1 MKTLHLK
8 HLTFLL
14 LFSIA
19 LFTSCSDDNSNG
31 SDEGQLTINAKAT
44 FNGNANRMIQGRNAN
59 AEIALTKFKM
69 NIKEIELEFDD
80 DYYDDDNGSDDD
92 GGDDDGGNDYDD
104 DGYYGYDDEIEL
116 SGPFEL
122 DLLSGSFSFVTIDV
136 PNAVFEEIEFDFDR
150 NNNSQSDL
158 FGKTVLMEGT
168 IDGVPFVFWHDFE
181 EDFELDFDDNNNDI
195 VINNNASEITITFN
209 LDFILGASTG
219 VDLSNAQDG
228 NGDGIITIS
237 PNDTDGNQ
245 SLANQLKEKIKDYA
259 DLLDD

>member
-19 LFTSCSDDNSNG
+19 LLTSCSDDNSSSSN
-31 SDEGQLTINAKAT
+31 DGQLTINAKAT
-44 FNGNANRMIQGRNAN
+44 FSGNANRMIQGRNAN

-69 NIKEIELEFDD
+69 NIKELELEFDD
-80 DYYDDDNGSDDD
+80 DYYDDNDDD
-92 GGDDDGGNDYDD
+92 NDSSDDDGGNDYDD
-104 DGYYGYDDEIEL
+104 DGYYGYDDDFEL
-116 SGPFEL
+116 NGPFEL

-195 VINNNASEITITFN
+195 VINNNASEITINFN
-209 LDFILGASTG
+209 LDFILGVSTG

>member
-8 HLTFLL
+8 HVAFLL
-14 LFSIA
+14 FLCIA
-19 LFTSCSDDNSNG
+19 LLTSCSDNDSNNNDG
-31 SDEGQLTINAKAT
+31 RLTLNAKAT
-44 FNGNANRMIQGRNAN
+44 FNGNVNRMIQGRNAN
-59 AEIALTKFKM
+59 AEIGITKFNM

-80 DYYDDDNGSDDD
+80 DYYDDDNDSSDDD
-92 GGDDDGGNDYDD
+92 GGSYGDD

-237 PNDTDGNQ
+237 PNDNDGNQ
-245 SLANQLKEKIKDYA
+245 SLAHQLKEKIKDYA